1 MHMTVS
7 DITRLARFLYC
18 FFLVARERGE
28 KSWRF
33 LQNTPISADVK
44 YSAMIERALTCTLM
58 TRRLVH
64 NSRQSQG

>member
-44 YSAMIERALTCTLM
+44 YSAMIERALTWTLM
-58 TRRLVH
+58 TRIAFRSNRL
-64 NSRQSQG
+64 